1 MRRWIA
7 LGQRRATDV
16 RPQNR
21 LRLLFSA
28 NHLFFPANR
37 GEAEARVQRK
47 PCPPNVARKPA
58 QNAGLA
64 ADDRRKRR

>member
-21 LRLLFSA
+21 LRQLFSA
-28 NHLFFPANR
+28 NHLFFPAKNVRVRR
-37 GEAEARVQRK
+37 GARSRQAEQPSVELSRLVLDR
-47 PCPPNVARKPA
+47 
-58 QNAGLA
+58 
-64 ADDRRKRR
+64 AD